1 MGFGSGVIS
10 GSGITS
16 GSVFLLH
23 ISSPSGLVWFRFGF
37 ACLGM
42 VLPLRTVLLRLSLH
56 RVVWNSFA

>member
-1 MGFGSGVIS
+1 MGFGSGFTS
-10 GSGITS
+10 GRGITS

-42 VLPLRTVLLRLSLH
+42 VLPYLLLSIGHGYFLL
-56 RVVWNSFA
+56 